1 MQIIPKYFEFISM
14 ILKDNFILIGNK
26 NTIFAQLLHLIVL
39 VIFDREKCGWPKSIS
54 KFYSRQ
60 RLASISQVGFRVINI
75 SSLGV
80 FYKNCGFYLEGC
92 LTVKNYWGL
101 LTGYDGVGFS
111 L

>member
-26 NTIFAQLLHLIVL
+26 YTIFAQLLHLIVL
-39 VIFDREKCGWPKSIS
+39 VNLTERKVEWPKEIS
-54 KFYSRQ
+54 KFFSRQ

-80 FYKNCGFYLEGC
+80 FYKNRGFYLED
-92 LTVKNYWGL
+92 V
-101 LTGYDGVGFS
+101 
-111 L
+111 